1 MAELVVARYARPQT
15 MFLVR
20 KTVCLQLRFFAT
32 AMHLRPSITSNYLRG
47 VAWQAR
53 ARPALVLSVVGVI
66 GLLMSIAALIVSRRL
81 LGALSRDLPGDAM
94 LLTALVATSVSAC
107 TRIAWRR
114 SFPLRHC
121 AESPLGRDAE
131 SPLGRDA
138 ESPLRRDAES
148 PLRRDAGDSWL
159 DQFVGWGSSLALAM
173 LAVGCCYPANRTSD
187 CLIWLPLLVA
197 DQFWRQNFF
206 GAGLPTAPSMK
217 SERQPTNTSEVSSTS
232 AAQSPNHHDIVQQ
245 LFRVREDQ
253 GQEVIYGTLRA
264 DFQAGQRTAV
274 IHVGFCPPLEYLPEI
289 EAESLPGQ
297 PTRIKVV
304 QALPHGVRLDV
315 RLSTA
320 AEESCQAW
328 IDMAARPILPSKPQ
342 VITA

>member
-1 MAELVVARYARPQT
+1 

-53 ARPALVLSVVGVI
+53 ARPVLVLSVVGVI
-66 GLLMSIAALIVSRRL
+66 GLLMSIAALIVARRL
-81 LGALSRDLPGDAM
+81 LGALSSDLPGDAM

-121 AESPLGRDAE
+121 AESPLGRYAE
-131 SPLGRDA
+131 SPLG
-138 ESPLRRDAES
+138 
-148 PLRRDAGDSWL
+148 RDAGDSWL

-206 GAGLPTAPSMK
+206 DAGLPTAPSMK
-217 SERQPTNTSEVSSTS
+217 SERQPTNTSEASSAG

-297 PTRIKVV
+297 TTRIKVV

-342 VITA
+342 MISA

>member
-1 MAELVVARYARPQT
+1 
-15 MFLVR
+15 
-20 KTVCLQLRFFAT
+20 
-32 AMHLRPSITSNYLRG
+32 MHLRPSITSNYLRG

-53 ARPALVLSVVGVI
+53 ARPMLVLSVLGFI
-66 GLLMSIAALIVSRRL
+66 GLLMGTAALIVSRRL
-81 LGALSRDLPGDAM
+81 LGALSSDLPRDAM

-114 SFPLRHC
+114 SFPLGRDAGSPLRRY
-121 AESPLGRDAE
+121 AESPLG
-131 SPLGRDA
+131 
-138 ESPLRRDAES
+138 
-148 PLRRDAGDSWL
+148 RDAGDSWL

-187 CLIWLPLLVA
+187 WLIWLPLLVA
-197 DQFWRQNFF
+197 DQLWRQNFF
-206 GAGLPTAPSMK
+206 DAGLPTAPSMK
-217 SERQPTNTSEVSSTS
+217 SERQPTNTSEASSAG

-342 VITA
+342 MISA